1 MMSQQPGACIDCMS
15 RTGAN
20 AGIDGESLTM
30 PDRDHALL
38 GEEQLSSGTQ
48 SRDASVAP
56 SYTDLSQRYE
66 EVFRRIAEG
75 AVGREK
81 ERILPFEQVQ
91 WLRHAGFGALRVPR
105 DLGGEG
111 VNAPTLFRLLIDL
124 AAADP
129 HVAHLWRGH
138 FAFLEAR
145 LSTGDQED
153 REFWASE
160 AAEKHAIIGN
170 AQSEQGIESWEKQ
183 TTELTRHDDDS
194 LTLSGQK
201 YYSTGTLFADWVNVT
216 ARFGEEFASFPVRTD
231 APGVLRL
238 DDWDGFGQRLT
249 GTGTTKF
256 DQVEVDERHVIV
268 HSASKRA
275 ITHMIGLYQLH
286 LLSVLAGIGR
296 RAVDDIVEHIKAS
309 KRQPLGSAPGT
320 TPSTDPL
327 NQAVIGRAS
336 AKVRAVRASVLDA
349 AEDLERAWLARLA
362 DEDAEEAAN
371 AANLSVYQSQVV
383 VIPLVLEAT
392 TSIFDATGASST
404 SVNKV
409 LDRHW
414 RNART
419 ISSHNPLPRKEQWVG
434 TYELLGELPYPWKF
448 RTGDT
453 GSENTPA
460 GLDSSTAEVSENL
473 DSSADDQSGCRR
485 SDS

>member
-1 MMSQQPGACIDCMS
+1 MPKNTLSLSASDERS
-15 RTGAN
+15 VKTATGQKPATN
-20 AGIDGESLTM
+20 YAELT
-30 PDRDHALL
+30 
-38 GEEQLSSGTQ
+38 
-48 SRDASVAP
+48 
-56 SYTDLSQRYE
+56 QRYG

-75 AVGREK
+75 AVDREK
-81 ERILPFEQVQ
+81 ERILPYEQVE
-91 WLRHAGFGALRVPR
+91 WLRHAGFGALRVPH

-111 VNAPTLFRLLIDL
+111 VDAPTLFRLLTDL

-138 FAFLEAR
+138 FAFLENR
-145 LSTGDQED
+145 LSSGDQAD
-153 REFWASE
+153 REFWA
-160 AAEKHAIIGN
+160 AEVVENHAIIGN

-183 TTELTRHDDDS
+183 TTELTRHDDGR
-194 LTLSGQK
+194 LTISGQK

-256 DQVEVDERHVIV
+256 ERTPVDERHVSV

-275 ITHMIGLYQLH
+275 VTHMIGFYQLH
-286 LLSVLAGIGR
+286 LLSVIAGIGR
-296 RAVDDIVEHIKAS
+296 RAVDDIVEHIRAS
-309 KRQPLGSAPGT
+309 KRQPLGSVPGT
-320 TPSTDPL
+320 TPATDPL

-336 AKVRAVRASVLDA
+336 AKVKAVRASVLDA
-349 AEDLERAWLARLA
+349 AEELERAWQARL
-362 DEDAEEAAN
+362 DEQEAEGAAN
-371 AANLSVYQSQVV
+371 AANLAVYQSQVV

-404 SVNKV
+404 SVSKV

-414 RNART
+414 RNVRT

-434 TYELLGELPYPWKF
+434 CYELLGELPYPWTS
-448 RTGDT
+448 RTGDSS
-453 GSENTPA
+453 SEA
-460 GLDSSTAEVSENL
+460 VEGDGEES
-473 DSSADDQSGCRR
+473 SGCRP